1 MKRKFDAGLTP
12 AGTLAFTLIIA
23 SAIILIVAVYSM
35 ANGNIQFFDT
45 TYKFDT
51 AQIRMPDGSVVSGEV
66 ENWLDYS
73 TNDLIQIKMNGA
85 TYLAHASNVVLV
97 SK

>member
-1 MKRKFDAGLTP
+1 MKRKFNAGLTP
-12 AGTLAFTLIIA
+12 AGTLAFTLIIV
-23 SAIILIVAVYSM
+23 SVILMIVSVYTM

-51 AQIRMPDGSVVSGEV
+51 AQIRMPDGSVVVGEV
-66 ENWLDYS
+66 DSWLDYDNS
-73 TNDLIQIKMNGA
+73 DQIQIEMNGA
-85 TYLAHASNVVLV
+85 TYLTHASNVVLV